1 MHLGDIDDKGERSCF
16 AAANS
21 ARKKWESST
30 LNAPSA

>member
-1 MHLGDIDDKGERSCF
+1 MHFGDVDDKGERLF

-21 ARKKWESST
+21 AQKWESST